1 MWTLHHVKIQVSALN
16 RKEKGM
22 KLRRKENTEDE
33 KKFIIRVGA
42 QNMRENDR
50 GKKNFFERNQ

>member
-1 MWTLHHVKIQVSALN
+1 MRTLHHVKIQVSALN

-22 KLRRKENTEDE
+22 KLRRKENTKDE

-42 QNMRENDR
+42 QNHE
-50 GKKNFFERNQ
+50 GE